1 LQWDLPRF
9 LEFFVHLRYF
19 YWRACPYGM
28 YRACLATLLG
38 TLVVAHASAGAQTV
52 APASPD
58 TTAIAAVVS
67 PTAYAPPVLY
77 RSVFVDTPTG
87 IETEETDWKKA
98 NADVGQF
105 KRGHM
110 DILRWEE
117 AQAAKVPNATKSIAP
132 RAGSTGA
139 TP

>member
-1 LQWDLPRF
+1 M
-9 LEFFVHLRYF
+9 HLRYV
-19 YWRACPYGM
+19 YWRACPYGI
-28 YRACLATLLG
+28 YRACLAMLLG

-58 TTAIAAVVS
+58 TTAIATVVS

-77 RSVFVDTPTG
+77 RSVFTDTPTA
-87 IETEETDWKKA
+87 TLAEEADWRQA
-98 NADVGQF
+98 NAEVGQF

-132 RAGSTGA
+132 REGSTGA

>member
-1 LQWDLPRF
+1 MSRF

-19 YWRACPYGM
+19 SWRACPFGI
-28 YRACLATLLG
+28 YRAGLTTLQGTLLLAT
-38 TLVVAHASAGAQTV
+38 ASAGAQT
-52 APASPD
+52 AAIPTPD
-58 TTAIAAVVS
+58 TAAIAAVVS
-67 PTAYAPPVLY
+67 PTALVPPVLY
-77 RSVFVDTPTG
+77 RSVFIDTPTG
-87 IETEETDWKKA
+87 VETEESDWKRA
-98 NADVGQF
+98 NAEVGQF

-117 AQAAKVPNATKSIAP
+117 AQAAKVPDATKNIAP